1 MTGVTRG
8 DGTEGGLEG
17 KGKGGEIGEQGGEE
31 GGVQEVVPSWSNWM
45 AIMII

>member
-17 KGKGGEIGEQGGEE
+17 KGKGGEIQRRTRRSSKGPHGLKRY
-31 GGVQEVVPSWSNWM
+31 
-45 AIMII
+45 IDLR